1 MKKRMVSMALVI
13 AMTAGMTACGGKT
26 TESQVTSDT
35 AAQIESDTAEGE
47 KEKVSADGGTDLP
60 EVKLVFS
67 TQSSG
72 DVNYVKAMH
81 MIADEISEKS
91 SGKFTM
97 EIHEN
102 GSLMTQEGEVDAVAR
117 GSLDMMFSSPFLIS
131 DQLPY
136 LTMFTAAYIF
146 KDEQHMRAVMDG
158 EIGQRVEDDVAKKL
172 NVRWL
177 SALYCGARHLDM
189 RDIGREIKKPEDL
202 NGVNLRM
209 PNSSAWLFMGKALGA
224 NPTPMAYAEIYQGLQ
239 TGAIDGQE
247 NPLPTTIAQKW
258 YEVTSQIVLT
268 GHVIEPMCIAINE
281 EKWQSLP
288 QEYKDILT
296 EAVKTATAWCDE
308 ANLKQEQEAIT
319 FLKDQGLTI
328 IEPDLDAFM
337 TYSEDYYM
345 NDPDMTKE
353 WDMDLYHQIKDL
365 KY

>member
-1 MKKRMVSMALVI
+1 MKKRIISIALVLV
-13 AMTAGMTACGGKT
+13 MTAGLAACGQKT
-26 TESQVTSDT
+26 SETKSPSEAETKTEAVSDASEQPQT
-35 AAQIESDTAEGE
+35 DAGAE
-47 KEKVSADGGTDLP
+47 LP

-81 MIADEISEKS
+81 MIADEISEKTN
-91 SGKFTM
+91 GKFTM

-131 DQLPY
+131 DQMPY

-146 KDEQHMRAVMDG
+146 QNEQHMRAVMDG
-158 EIGQRVEDDVAKKL
+158 EIGQKVADDVAEKL

-189 RDIGREIKKPEDL
+189 RDIGREITKPEDL

-288 QEYKDILT
+288 QEYRDIMT

-319 FLKDQGLTI
+319 FLKEQGLTV
-328 IEPDLDAFM
+328 IEPDLNAFM
-337 TYSEDYYM
+337 EYSENYYL
-345 NDPDMTKE
+345 NDKDMVKD
-353 WDMDLYHQIKDL
+353 WDMELYHQIKDL